1 MCIIHYFCS
10 RAAFLLQLLH
20 MVKEFI
26 AYYSIRYFEET
37 IFKGE
42 LRLELGRLK
51 RNSVELVE
59 NVANE

>member
-1 MCIIHYFCS
+1 
-10 RAAFLLQLLH
+10 

-51 RNSVELVE
+51 TNSVELVE
-59 NVANE
+59 IEANE